1 MQEKLKRIDLI
12 FEEFI
17 RLDKGE
23 FDCFRVI
30 VEFGFYRPL

>member
-12 FEEFI
+12 LEEFI
-17 RLDKGE
+17 RENLIIVE
-23 FDCFRVI
+23 VNLVI